1 MRALITGVTGQ
12 DGSYMAEILLAKG
25 YDVHGLAR
33 RVSTENRFRIAH
45 LLGKIRLHYGDLQ
58 DGNSIERIVKE
69 VRPDEIYNF
78 AAMSQVRISY
88 DMPAYTGDVTGVGFA
103 RILETVRNLD
113 PSIKIYQASSSEM
126 FGKVQEVP
134 QTETT
139 PFYPRSPYGCAKAFS
154 FYLGRAFREGYG
166 LKVYNGILFNHESPR
181 RGECFLS
188 QKVVRAAVRI
198 HAGQQDKLKLG
209 NLEARRDWG
218 YAREYCEWIW
228 RIMQYPEPTDFLIA
242 TGENHTVEEFVAETF
257 ACLGMGWREHVT
269 QDPDLMRPA
278 EVDELLGDASKAR
291 RLLGFEPQVRFKE
304 LVRLMVD
311 CELETF
317 AHPRGFPTDADRVDC
332 GLAVSVG

>member
-12 DGSYMAEILLAKG
+12 DGSYMSEILLAKG

-33 RVSTENRFRIAH
+33 RASTENTFRIAH
-45 LLGKIRLHYGDLQ
+45 LRGKIRLHYGDLQ

-69 VRPDEIYNF
+69 VRPTEIYNF

-166 LKVYNGILFNHESPR
+166 LRVYNGILFNHESPR

-209 NLEARRDWG
+209 NLDARRDWG

-257 ACLGMGWREHVT
+257 ACLDMDWREFVV
-269 QDPDLMRPA
+269 QDTDLMRPA
-278 EVDELLGDASKAR
+278 EVDELLGDPSKAR
-291 RLLGFEPQVRFKE
+291 RLLGFEPKIRFKE

-311 CELETF
+311 YELKAF
-317 AHPRGFPTDADRVDC
+317 SNPRGCPADAD
-332 GLAVSVG
+332 

>member
-1 MRALITGVTGQ
+1 M
-12 DGSYMAEILLAKG
+12 SEILLAKG

-33 RVSTENRFRIAH
+33 RASTENTFRIAH
-45 LLGKIRLHYGDLQ
+45 LRGKIRLHYGDLQ

-69 VRPDEIYNF
+69 VRPTEIYNF

-166 LKVYNGILFNHESPR
+166 LRVYNGILFNHESPR

-209 NLEARRDWG
+209 NLDARRDWG

-257 ACLGMGWREHVT
+257 ACLDMDWREFVV
-269 QDPDLMRPA
+269 QDTDLMRPA
-278 EVDELLGDASKAR
+278 EVDELLGDPSKAR
-291 RLLGFEPQVRFKE
+291 RLLGFEPKIRFKE

-311 CELETF
+311 YELKAF
-317 AHPRGFPTDADRVDC
+317 SNPRGCPADAD
-332 GLAVSVG
+332 